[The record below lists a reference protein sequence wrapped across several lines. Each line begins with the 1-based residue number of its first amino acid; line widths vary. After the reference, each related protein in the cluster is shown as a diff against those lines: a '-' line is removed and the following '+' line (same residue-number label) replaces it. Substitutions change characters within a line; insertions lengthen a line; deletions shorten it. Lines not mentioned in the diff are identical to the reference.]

1 MSQSKDLKKGIEMTD
16 EELMEMTGGEYYMP
30 CQKRYVPVDNRF
42 KPLYG
47 IIPAPEYGI
56 GPIMKYGVQPLYGI
70 RPEDTIKP
78 LYGIKPAE

>member
-30 CQKRYVPVDNRF
+30 CQKKYNHKIV
-42 KPLYG
+42 KPIG

-56 GPIMKYGVQPLYGI
+56 TPVVKYGIVMKYGVQPLYGI
-70 RPEDTIKP
+70 KTIGP
-78 LYGIKPAE
+78 VE